1 MSEHWAKKQLVEAHE
16 ALDAMGVPDRETR
29 PDSRHFAG
37 DNVFSLSVPDRIRRL
52 SDVAR
57 LRAALADVV
66 RNGDAY
72 SAASA
77 ARALGWS
84 DEKRDIERLAARG

>member
-1 MSEHWAKKQLVEAHE
+1 MSEHWVKKQLVEAHE

-29 PDSRHFAG
+29 PDARHPSG
-37 DNVFSLSVPDRIRRL
+37 ENTFSLGVPDRIRRL
-52 SDVAR
+52 SDVAS
-57 LRAALADVV
+57 LRAALVGIV

-72 SAASA
+72 SAGVA

-84 DEKRDIERLAARG
+84 DEKREIERIAGRG